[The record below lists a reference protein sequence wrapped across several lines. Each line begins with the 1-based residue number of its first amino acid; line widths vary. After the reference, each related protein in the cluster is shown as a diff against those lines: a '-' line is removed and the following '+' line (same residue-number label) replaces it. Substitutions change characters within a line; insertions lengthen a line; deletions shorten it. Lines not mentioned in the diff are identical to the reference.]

1 MVWYV
6 MEKRDENY
14 KTNSDIQA
22 LWENVII
29 WYGMV
34 WYGKDGRAD
43 NCEYFHI
50 KLVNFIHQT

>member
-34 WYGKDGRAD
+34 F
-43 NCEYFHI
+43 NCGSDI
-50 KLVNFIHQT
+50 KALTYKVC